1 MFESWALETPATIEK
16 EDLDVVLEKLA
27 DETGY
32 GTILRAKGMMPD
44 KAGNWMFFDMVPG
57 EHEIREGTPETT
69 GKIVV
74 IGSGL
79 DRDKLS
85 ELFGV

>member
-1 MFESWALETPATIEK
+1 MFGSWAVKTPATIEK
-16 EDLDVVLEKLA
+16 ETLEAALSKLA

-32 GTILRAKGMMPD
+32 GTVLRAKGMLAD
-44 KAGNWMFFDMVPG
+44 KDGNWMFFDMVPG

-74 IGSGL
+74 IGTDL
-79 DRDKLS
+79 NEDKLK

>member
-1 MFESWALETPATIEK
+1 MFGSWAVETPATIEK
-16 EDLDVVLEKLA
+16 EALEEALAKLA

-32 GTILRAKGMMPD
+32 GTVLRAKGMLSD
-44 KAGNWMFFDMVPG
+44 KDGNWMFFDMVPG

-74 IGSGL
+74 IGTELSE
-79 DRDKLS
+79 DKLK
-85 ELFGV
+85 ELFGI